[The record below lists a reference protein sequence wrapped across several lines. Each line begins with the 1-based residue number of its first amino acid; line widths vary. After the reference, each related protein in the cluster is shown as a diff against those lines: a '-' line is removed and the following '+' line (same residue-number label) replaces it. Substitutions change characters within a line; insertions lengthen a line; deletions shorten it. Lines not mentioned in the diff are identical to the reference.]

1 MKIFSYEYK
10 GCLVHHS
17 IDQHPN
23 ERDFELHAHS
33 YCEVFYFIS
42 GGGYYTVE
50 GRNYP
55 LTQGCVLL
63 MRDGEIHKIHLDPD
77 RPYERIAIHFRLDDV
92 LGQSAAFA
100 PLRSLILDRSPGCGN
115 LFLANGKES
124 AALLDACFSR
134 ICRPTQTE
142 EEFGMQLTAT
152 LPVILS
158 ELYSIR
164 KNTSDTEVLTKR
176 EGDPIL
182 TEVIDYINQ
191 NLTAIGS
198 LSELQQRFFFSK
210 STLNRMFLGSTGST
224 VWEYV
229 IIKRL
234 HAARRMLIDGKSAA
248 AAASACGFGDYS
260 AFYRQYR
267 RVFGESPCRERKP
280 SKNE

>member
-1 MKIFSYEYK
+1 MNVNKNQTPIVIGIDHGYGNIKTASSCFRTSVKAYDTEPTFT
-10 GCLVHHS
+10 GNMLVYNGRYYIIGEGHK
-17 IDQHPN
+17 
-23 ERDFELHAHS
+23 E
-33 YCEVFYFIS
+33 FIPEKQNDDD
-42 GGGYYTVE
+42 YYI
-50 GRNYP
+50 
-55 LTQGCVLL
+55 LTL
-63 MRDGEIHKIHLDPD
+63 
-77 RPYERIAIHFRLDDV
+77 
-92 LGQSAAFA
+92 AAV
-100 PLRSLILDRSPGCGN
+100 
-115 LFLANGKES
+115 
-124 AALLDACFSR
+124 CFSR
-134 ICRPTQTE
+134 ICRLTQTD

-158 ELYSIR
+158 ELYTIR
-164 KNTSDTEVLTKR
+164 KSTTDKEVLPRR
-176 EGDPIL
+176 EGDLVL

-210 STLNRMFLGSTGST
+210 STLNRMFLESTGST

-280 SKNE
+280 SKKG

>member
-17 IDQHPN
+17 IDQRPN
-23 ERDFELHAHS
+23 EKDFELHAHS

-42 GGGYYTVE
+42 GAGYYTVE

-55 LTQGCVLL
+55 LTHGCVLL

-77 RPYERIAIHFRLDDV
+77 RPYERSAIHFRLSDV
-92 LGQSAAFA
+92 LGQSNAFA
-100 PLRSLILDRSPGCGN
+100 PLRSLILDRSPGSGN
-115 LFLANGKES
+115 LFLAKGKES

-134 ICRPTQTE
+134 ICRLTQTD

-158 ELYSIR
+158 ELYTIR
-164 KNTSDTEVLTKR
+164 KSASEEETPLKR
-176 EGDPIL
+176 EGYPIL
-182 TEVIDYINQ
+182 AEIIDYINQ
-191 NLTAIGS
+191 NLTAIKS

-210 STLNRMFLGSTGST
+210 STLNRMFLESTGST

-248 AAASACGFGDYS
+248 SAATACGFGDYS

-267 RVFGESPCRERKP
+267 RVFGESPRRKR
-280 SKNE
+280 KGQ

>member
-1 MKIFSYEYK
+1 MKIFSCKYK

-23 ERDFELHAHS
+23 EQKFELHAHS

-42 GGGYYTVE
+42 GAGYYTVE

-55 LTQGCVLL
+55 LTPGCVLL

-92 LGQSAAFA
+92 LGQGGAFA

-115 LFLANGKES
+115 LFLANSKES
-124 AALLDACFSR
+124 EMFLNACFSR
-134 ICRPTQTE
+134 VCRSTRSNE
-142 EEFGMQLTAT
+142 ELGMQLTAT
-152 LPVILS
+152 LPMILS
-158 ELYSIR
+158 ELYAIR
-164 KNTSDTEVLTKR
+164 ESSSSQELLTRR
-176 EGDPIL
+176 EGDPVL
-182 TEVIDYINQ
+182 TEVIDYINH

-210 STLNRMFLGSTGST
+210 STLNRMFLESTGST

-248 AAASACGFGDYS
+248 SAASACGFGDYS

-267 RVFGESPCRERKP
+267 RIFGESPCRERKS
-280 SKNE
+280 SKKE